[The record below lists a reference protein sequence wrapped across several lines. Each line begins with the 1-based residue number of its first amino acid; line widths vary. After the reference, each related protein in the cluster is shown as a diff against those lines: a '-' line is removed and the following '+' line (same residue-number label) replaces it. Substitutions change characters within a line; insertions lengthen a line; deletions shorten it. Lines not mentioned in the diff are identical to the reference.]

1 VSAAGVR
8 AFFISVAA
16 IAVLVLI
23 AFLCGILPESPF
35 LAFLKAEEMN
45 EYLSAINY
53 FVPIDAFITI
63 GSAWLLA
70 IVPWITAQFAITGV
84 KILGEFIPFT

>member
-1 VSAAGVR
+1 MSAAGVR
-8 AFFISVAA
+8 AFFISLAA

-45 EYLSAINY
+45 DYLSVINY

>member
-1 VSAAGVR
+1 MSAAGVR

-45 EYLSAINY
+45 EYLSANRCFYNDWVGLVAGYCSVDHGAVCNY
-53 FVPIDAFITI
+53 WCED
-63 GSAWLLA
+63 SR
-70 IVPWITAQFAITGV
+70 
-84 KILGEFIPFT
+84 

>member
-1 VSAAGVR
+1 MSAAGVR

-16 IAVLVLI
+16 ISVLVLI

-53 FVPIDAFITI
+53 FVPIDAFIRI

-70 IVPWITAQFAITGV
+70 IVPWIPAQFAITGV